1 MPVRQHVGDL
11 GRARGRRLLV
21 DLCREAEAARL
32 AAGLSYAAVGRSS
45 RLSGWQVG
53 RILRGE
59 STSVS
64 LVRLAEILAIV
75 GLDLVARVYPADRRV
90 RDAAHLALLAR
101 LRREL
106 SPEVRWR
113 VEVPVVARTDGP
125 PDRRAWD
132 ATISGASWTVAVEAE
147 TRVSDVQ
154 SLERR
159 LTLKQRD
166 GRLTV
171 VLLVLNDT
179 EHHRRIV
186 RDGLLVAAFP
196 GTARAALRALR
207 RGRPPEA
214 SSILLL

>member
-1 MPVRQHVGDL
+1 MI
-11 GRARGRRLLV
+11 

-32 AAGLSYAAVGRSS
+32 DAGLSYAAVGRWC

-75 GLDLVARVYPADRRV
+75 GLDLVARAYPADRRV
-90 RDAAHLALLAR
+90 RDTAHLALLAR

-106 SPEVRWR
+106 PPALTWR
-113 VEVPVVARTDGP
+113 VEVPVVEAPIDGI

-132 ATISGASWTVAVEAE
+132 ATISGATWTIAVEAE
-147 TRVSDVQ
+147 TRVGDVQ
-154 SLERR
+154 ALERR
-159 LTLKQRD
+159 LSLKQRD
-166 GRLTV
+166 GRITV
-171 VLLVLNDT
+171 VLLALNDT

-186 RDGLLVAAFP
+186 RDGLLAAAFP
-196 GTARAALRALR
+196 GTARGTLRALR
-207 RGRPPEA
+207 HARAPEA